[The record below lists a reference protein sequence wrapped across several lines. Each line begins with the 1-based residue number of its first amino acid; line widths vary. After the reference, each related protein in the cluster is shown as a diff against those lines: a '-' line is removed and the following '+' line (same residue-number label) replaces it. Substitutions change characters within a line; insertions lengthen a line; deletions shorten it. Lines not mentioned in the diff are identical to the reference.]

1 VKISIITP
9 SFNQGR
15 FLQDCVESVLSQVDV
30 IKERRNPSADDHESA
45 MRGAKLNPTAAHGQG
60 ESDFAPPCFT
70 FEHIVTDAG
79 STDDTLEV
87 LARYPHLKWTSE
99 PDAGMSDGINKG
111 FLKATGDWVMWLNC
125 DDYLLPGALAKVVEF
140 IRQHPEVDVLH
151 GDCVFVGE
159 DKTVIRRKYD
169 HPVDEST
176 LLFVGCFIPSTSTFF
191 KRRIIDAGNLLDTSY
206 KVCMDWEYYLRL
218 IRRGFKFGYL
228 PEALAG
234 FRWHGTNTS
243 LVHLKRGNDEAQ
255 TLQRQHMA
263 ERHMN
268 PILAKSWVLR
278 ILRRVFQVRR
288 IIQRIAVHGRV
299 R

>member
-1 VKISIITP
+1 MKFSIITP
-9 SFNQGR
+9 SFNQER
-15 FLQDCVESVLSQVDV
+15 FLPDCVESVLSQSGVEV
-30 IKERRNPSADDHESA
+30 
-45 MRGAKLNPTAAHGQG
+45 
-60 ESDFAPPCFT
+60 
-70 FEHIVTDAG
+70 EHIVTDAG
-79 STDDTLEV
+79 STDETLDV
-87 LARYPHLKWTSE
+87 LKRYPHLQWTSE
-99 PDAGMSDGINKG
+99 ADAGMSDGINKG

-125 DDYLLPGALAKVVEF
+125 DDYLLPSALAKVVDF
-140 IRQHPEVDVLH
+140 IRKHPDADVIH
-151 GDCVFVGE
+151 GDCVFVRE

-191 KRRIIDAGNLLDTSY
+191 RRRIIEEGNLLDISY

-218 IRRGFKFGYL
+218 IRRGYSFAYL

-234 FRWHGTNTS
+234 FRWHGENTS
-243 LVHLKRGNDEAQ
+243 LVHLKRGNDEAL

-268 PILAKSWVLR
+268 PWLAKSWVLR

-288 IIQRIAVHGRV
+288 IVQRIAIHGRV